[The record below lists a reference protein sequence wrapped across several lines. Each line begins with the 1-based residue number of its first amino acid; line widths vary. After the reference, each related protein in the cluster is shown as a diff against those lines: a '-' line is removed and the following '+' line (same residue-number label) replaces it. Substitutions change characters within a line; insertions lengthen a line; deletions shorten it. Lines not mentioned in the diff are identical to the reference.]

1 MKKYILSTDEIIKE
15 FYEKFKDK
23 KEITML
29 NLLRYNEVADYSPFP
44 DLAPHKPISGENAYA
59 VYTKLVLPIMQRF
72 SGKVRFIGKSER
84 FLIGPQEE
92 TWHAVLLVEYT
103 SVHKFLSFIQSE
115 DYQKISHHRTAA
127 LENSRLLPIEE
138 LK

>member
-29 NLLRYNEVADYSPFP
+29 NLLRYKEVADYSSFP
-44 DLAPHKPISGENAYA
+44 GRAPDKPISGENAYG

-92 TWHAVLLVEYT
+92 TWDAVLLVEYA

-115 DYQKISHHRTAA
+115 DYQNISHHRTAA
-127 LENSRLLPIEE
+127 LEDSRLLPIEE